1 MELMYYG
8 WIWCFL
14 SLNMSRIS
22 LNLAGTPMCACP
34 LWTHLH
40 SSPSPPPPARK
51 KFCMKPCCVGSHFTR
66 KGLETLQQAP
76 SSICPPDIIA
86 HEEIY
91 TLEATQ
97 YQRWRRRNVRSDN
110 SFATIWEIAWGHL
123 QLNMTFQ
130 HYTRVL
136 LCAGKKKPFA
146 WTNAIF
152 ANIFAG
158 DYLHLQLLRIR
169 KYL

>member
-40 SSPSPPPPARK
+40 SSPPHRK
-51 KFCMKPCCVGSHFTR
+51 KFCMKPCCVDSHFTR
-66 KGLETLQQAP
+66 KELETLHQAT
-76 SSICPPDIIA
+76 IFHLVYLVHLA
-86 HEEIY
+86 HEEIH

-97 YQRWRRRNVRSDN
+97 YQRWRRRNIRSDN
-110 SFATIWEIAWGHL
+110 SFAAIWEIAWGHL

-130 HYTRVL
+130 HYTHVL
-136 LCAGKKKPFA
+136 LCAGKKNPFA